1 MTQIARLFKVKTHV
15 RERSGGQKQMMKRA
29 IAVSRHQ
36 AQPAICTI
44 TVVAAHAAI
53 SVMGGKPAT
62 LSRSL
67 TSPPLINRLLLF
79 LVSIILY
86 VKKACGPEGQGWAK
100 YGVRN
105 CSFCDVI
112 CGMSYSGVRRMI
124 KTVRFHSLS
133 SCLRWRPFAHMC
145 GTDGVIVNGVLG
157 ITNSAKKGEH
167 PNFLIFG
174 DIEPQTGNLIYPKRP
189 AFDLAVEL
197 ERDIGLSYD
206 CQLLNLAGA
215 LQAQDRPYNF
225 SMFSAC
231 FLLNPTQCS
240 MRSIDPDDGHRIRC
254 AIGCIFLGW
263 VILKIFN
270 ECQDG
275 YDEIYELSVA
285 GEVATLTIY

>member
-29 IAVSRHQ
+29 ISR
-36 AQPAICTI
+36 
-44 TVVAAHAAI
+44 
-53 SVMGGKPAT
+53 KPASSAASHLHHHGSCRT
-62 LSRSL
+62 CGYIRDGRV
-67 TSPPLINRLLLF
+67 PK
-79 LVSIILY
+79 
-86 VKKACGPEGQGWAK
+86 VKDG
-100 YGVRN
+100 RN
-105 CSFCDVI
+105 TASETAAFSDVI

-145 GTDGVIVNGVLG
+145 GTDGVVVNGVLG

-174 DIEPQTGNLIYPKRP
+174 DIERQTGNLIYPKRP
-189 AFDLAVEL
+189 ALDLAVEL

-225 SMFSAC
+225 TCGQLILTMDIEFDV
-231 FLLNPTQCS
+231 P
-240 MRSIDPDDGHRIRC
+240 
-254 AIGCIFLGW
+254 IGCIFLGW

-285 GEVATLTIY
+285 GEVATVTIY